1 KLHRRKHS
9 VDITASLNDASRQ
22 ELKKGLIPECMS
34 PEESETDEASDAE
47 SGSDEEERQEPRR
60 KTKKIYVRPL
70 SWRSKRFSEFLAS
83 LDRKAQRRRSDKS
96 TMMTMKRQEGQV
108 IVCDPPSGIPNWMKV
123 LQ

>member
-1 KLHRRKHS
+1 
-9 VDITASLNDASRQ
+9 VDITTSLNDASRQ

-34 PEESETDEASDAE
+34 PEESETDEDSDAE

-70 SWRSKRFSEFLAS
+70 SWRSKRFSDSLAS

-108 IVCDPPSGIPNWMKV
+108 MVCDPPSGIPNWMKV
-123 LQ
+123 FQ